1 MNDNKTIM
9 VHRKHKKT
17 EFNDLFET
25 HSLDYVTIL
34 KHAFQISLTAIKL
47 IPPKS
52 SEKTENKKKY
62 YKNQRIN
69 YIAFSSSCYL
79 LINEVILAHK
89 NIQNG

>member
-1 MNDNKTIM
+1 M

-17 EFNDLFET
+17 CLRPN
-25 HSLDYVTIL
+25 SLDYVTVL
-34 KHAFQISLTAIKL
+34 KNIFQIWLTAMNF

-52 SEKTENKKKY
+52 SEKTKIKY
-62 YKNQRIN
+62 YKNQRID

-89 NIQNG
+89 NIQDG

>member
-52 SEKTENKKKY
+52 SEKTENKKK
-62 YKNQRIN
+62 
-69 YIAFSSSCYL
+69 
-79 LINEVILAHK
+79 ILQKSAHQLYSFQFIVLFA
-89 NIQNG
+89 N